1 MKAIVISTGLIVL
14 FVYLITQKSI
24 EISVNGKSCIQLSL
38 DKEDIWL
45 SSFDK
50 EFKYEYIMLSDCYHY
65 DNCEMKHKI
74 ETSDYSKKHKIK
86 FIQPMNAEICIY
98 TQEPKPIKISVH
110 YKFLPSETH
119 IFFVIW
125 VWICVIAVNK
135 YLELSKELG
144 RYI

>member
-24 EISVNGKSCIQLSL
+24 EISVNRKSCIQLYL
-38 DKEDIWL
+38 DKDIYL
-45 SSFDK
+45 NSFDK
-50 EFKYEYIMLSDCYHY
+50 EFKYEYIMLSECYSY

-74 ETSDYSKKHKIK
+74 KTSDYGKLHKIK

-110 YKFLPSETH
+110 YTPLPSETH

-125 VWICVIAVNK
+125 AWICVILVNK
-135 YLELSKELG
+135 YLELSKELSENK
-144 RYI
+144 